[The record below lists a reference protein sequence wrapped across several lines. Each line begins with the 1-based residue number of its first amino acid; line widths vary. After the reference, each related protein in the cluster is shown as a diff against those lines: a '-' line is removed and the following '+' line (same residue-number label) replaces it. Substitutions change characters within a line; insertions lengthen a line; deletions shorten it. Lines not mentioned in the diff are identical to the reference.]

1 MELVM
6 GADDAANVIIPVSE
20 LGQGV
25 LPPAWQL
32 GMDMDAVYA
41 AQNASIA
48 SHSAALNGSEYG
60 IVDANAAKIA
70 RMDREAVAPGL
81 LPYAPLL
88 LAVFCIAYMYFDKFL
103 HSKILPRI
111 YGNLFTSQDLSQR
124 LTFALHHNAILAFGL
139 TLLFGVGPLLRVVA
153 AEGAYSDPLFSGSPL
168 TLGGCILVPAI
179 GYCATYLGEMFIR
192 RNQPGMIPK
201 LHHISVLLVAL
212 STIGIT
218 GDVEHNRSATVSFYI
233 ISVWCLFDIV
243 TELPVHAGMVAW
255 RCARNHASVRTL
267 SNVMLYLALWRLS
280 MLLAN
285 LGVSVY
291 LIYSAWRKLSTI
303 WCSAHVLYGIS
314 RRVSREWRV
323 AATEGSDSKEAEED
337 GLPPRSGM
345 LFNDPAYAGLTLG
358 TTLLSYTHASGASQG
373 LLSNPNRTHLLVL
386 VAVALVVGLTM
397 LLVRY
402 FTQDA
407 EGVAGLAARA
417 DLSALDHKP
426 TSNLVARGEDK
437 HGDKLVARGE
447 GKHGD
452 KLWARGEGKHGD
464 KLMARGEGK
473 HGDKLMARGEG
484 KHGDKLMARGED
496 KHGDKLVAR
505 AMDKNGDTIM
515 ARGEGKHGEAL
526 AARGSSGVAERTTE
540 VGLVTAVAEALRQAH
555 DNNTTTTA
563 APTVVDDVTTED
575 SVGLPEDD
583 TPAFLTGR
591 DDGDD
596 QLDATITSVTR
607 RRIKRSAAA
616 TSDEEEPNGKKLNV
630 DRALRRGVEYDGDG
644 NPLGNK

>member
-6 GADDAANVIIPVSE
+6 GADDAAQVIIPVSE
-20 LGQGV
+20 LGNGV

-32 GMDMDAVYA
+32 GIDMDAVYR
-41 AQNASIA
+41 AQNDSIA

-60 IVDANAAKIA
+60 MVDVNAAKIA

-88 LAVFCIAYMYFDKFL
+88 LAVFCIAYMYFDKLL

-124 LTFALHHNAILAFGL
+124 QTFALHHNAILAFGL

-153 AEGAYSDPLFSGSPL
+153 GEGAYSDPLFSGSPL

-192 RNQPGMIPK
+192 RDQPGMIPK

-255 RCARNHASVRTL
+255 RCARNHASARTL

-303 WCSAHVLYGIS
+303 WCVLAPMAGWVWFYAQLQSAHVLYGIS

-323 AATEGSDSKEAEED
+323 AATEGGSGGDSKEAAED

-386 VAVALVVGLTM
+386 AGVALVVGLAM

-417 DLSALDHKP
+417 DLAALDHKP
-426 TSNLVARGEDK
+426 TSNLVARGEGK

-447 GKHGD
+447 P
-452 KLWARGEGKHGD
+452 KHGD

-484 KHGDKLMARGED
+484 KHGDKLMARGEP
-496 KHGDKLVAR
+496 KHGDSL
-505 AMDKNGDTIM
+505 M
-515 ARGEGKHGEAL
+515 ARGVTAKQTDAITS
-526 AARGSSGVAERTTE
+526 RGVSGYGGVAERATE
-540 VGLVTAVAEALRQAH
+540 AGLVAAVAEALREVH
-555 DNNTTTTA
+555 HNTTTA
-563 APTVVDDVTTED
+563 APTAED
-575 SVGLPEDD
+575 AVGLPEE
-583 TPAFLTGR
+583 PAPAVLIGR
-591 DDGDD
+591 DDGGDA
-596 QLDATITSVTR
+596 QLDAAITSVTR

-616 TSDEEEPNGKKLNV
+616 PSDEDEKGEMEPNGKKPNV
-630 DRALRRGVEYDGDG
+630 DRVRRGGVSYPGEV
-644 NPLGNK
+644 NPLANTYK